1 MRPAMTNR
9 INRIQQIL
17 RSRIFRSRVLNARA
31 VRSRI
36 SCGICLCVI
45 AALMVSL
52 SPLSEAAA
60 PELTA
65 KSAILIDAETGQVL
79 YEKDPDTRL
88 APASITKVMT
98 MLLAMEAVEAGKV
111 SFDDMVV
118 TSTAAS
124 KIGGSQIWLMEGEEM
139 KFEDM
144 LKAVAIVSAND
155 AAFAL
160 AEHIAGTEADFVRLM
175 NEKRKT

>member
-65 KSAILIDAETGQVL
+65 KSAILIDAETGQVC
-79 YEKDPDTRL
+79 TR
-88 APASITKVMT
+88 
-98 MLLAMEAVEAGKV
+98 
-111 SFDDMVV
+111 
-118 TSTAAS
+118 
-124 KIGGSQIWLMEGEEM
+124 KILTR
-139 KFEDM
+139 D
-144 LKAVAIVSAND
+144 
-155 AAFAL
+155 
-160 AEHIAGTEADFVRLM
+160 
-175 NEKRKT
+175 